1 LSNAGPAGQQS
12 RENFGYKE
20 IKNLVSEEKKS
31 KWFSAPT
38 VAKRLV
44 LEPTTVLKNHHILL
58 LMSHAKIFRS

>member
-1 LSNAGPAGQQS
+1 M
-12 RENFGYKE
+12 ENFGYKE